1 MNDIIIFKMK
11 KYTYSSIQIKL
22 EITSISN
29 LKTQLI
35 DKKHFSKNDL
45 VLFIYGGK
53 ILSENVDI
61 STIIHPIC
69 VYVLTDTIKNE
80 ANVINSLLPNLF
92 TFLDSVNHPILP
104 QELEHRSISIPLT
117 NPLSSIMSPTILT
130 PPIMFPYQLE
140 LERMLD
146 MGFSNDNIL
155 RNSLIMA
162 DGNIDEAINIYVNF
176 G

>member
-11 KYTYSSIQIKL
+11 KYTYSSVEIKM

-35 DKKHFSKNDL
+35 DKKHFNKSDL

-61 STIIHPIC
+61 STITHPIC

-80 ANVINSLLPNLF
+80 TNMGNSTFPNLF

-117 NPLSSIMSPTILT
+117 NPLSAIMSPAILI
-130 PPIMFPYQLE
+130 PPLIFPYQIE

-146 MGFSNDNIL
+146 MGFVNDNIL